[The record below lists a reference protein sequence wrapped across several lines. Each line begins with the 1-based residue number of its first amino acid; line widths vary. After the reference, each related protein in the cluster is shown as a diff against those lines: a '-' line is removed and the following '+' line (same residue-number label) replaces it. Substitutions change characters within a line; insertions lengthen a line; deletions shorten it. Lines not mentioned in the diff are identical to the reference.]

1 MALNPAAWSTQLRHE
16 LGVRNRLWARTRAH
30 VESYGSPPVI
40 VYSPDDAG
48 HGNFYDP
55 AYRAI
60 EGNPAW
66 LRRFNKIHAQGRALP
81 KAETGRRW
89 RELDSSMS
97 SDALL
102 MNIFCTPGV
111 VESPALRG
119 ALGLPAPA
127 VPEFGW
133 KARVPLANGRFDR
146 TEVDLR
152 LGPLLLEAKLTESDF
167 QTRAAAIVEG
177 YRDFDL
183 VFDRDLL
190 PRTQLRTAR
199 LRAPAESPE
208 NYSQEFE
215 SLLDNEF
222 AAQDSATHASTQAPA
237 QAPPI
242 QLTPAPDT
250 GIPAYLGY
258 QLIRNV
264 LAAQAEGSSFCVLHD
279 ARRPD
284 LRESWFQILAAVKSA
299 SLRTRLAVLTW
310 QELSA
315 LLPPPRQQF
324 LDQKYGIVPPGHEPS
339 NPTPLSS

>member
-1 MALNPAAWSTQLRHE
+1 MSLTPAAYPAQLRHE
-16 LGVRNRLWARTRAH
+16 LGARNRLWARNHPH

-40 VYSPDDAG
+40 VYAPHEAG
-48 HGNFYDP
+48 HGNFFPP

-60 EGNPAW
+60 LATPSW

-81 KAETGRRW
+81 KAESGRRW

-111 VESPALRG
+111 LDSPALR
-119 ALGLPAPA
+119 AFLGLPASAP
-127 VPEFGW
+127 PHFGW

-152 LGPLLLEAKLTESDF
+152 LGPLLIEAKLTESDF
-167 QTRAAAIVEG
+167 QTRAASIVES

-215 SLLDNEF
+215 SLIDQD
-222 AAQDSATHASTQAPA
+222 AAIDSP
-237 QAPPI
+237 
-242 QLTPAPDT
+242 TP
-250 GIPAYLGY
+250 G
-258 QLIRNV
+258 
-264 LAAQAEGSSFCVLHD
+264 
-279 ARRPD
+279 
-284 LRESWFQILAAVKSA
+284 
-299 SLRTRLAVLTW
+299 
-310 QELSA
+310 
-315 LLPPPRQQF
+315 PPPN
-324 LDQKYGIVPPGHEPS
+324 PS
-339 NPTPLSS
+339 HPTHPRR